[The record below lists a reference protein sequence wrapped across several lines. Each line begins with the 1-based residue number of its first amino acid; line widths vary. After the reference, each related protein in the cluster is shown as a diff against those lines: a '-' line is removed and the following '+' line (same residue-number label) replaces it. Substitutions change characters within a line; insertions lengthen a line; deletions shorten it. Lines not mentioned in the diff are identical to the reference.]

1 MTVRSSNSPEA
12 YGEISRTLIRQARD
26 ELEKGDLLQAS
37 EKTWGAAAH
46 AIKSV
51 AETRG
56 WMHYAHPLITAAA
69 WRLSREHNRPRMLD
83 FIITANEMHQ
93 NFHED
98 RYGEDE
104 VARGVEQT
112 EEFLGIL
119 EEVKTELPRPFVPV
133 QQRDRQRIGMLD
145 GVLDL
150 RGRPRRQ

>member
-1 MTVRSSNSPEA
+1 MTVRPSNSPEA
-12 YGEISRTLIRQARD
+12 YAELSRTLIRQARE

-56 WMHYAHPLITAAA
+56 WMHYAHPLISAAA
-69 WRLSREHNRPRMLD
+69 WRLSREHNRPRILD
-83 FIITANEMHQ
+83 LIITANEMHQ
-93 NFHED
+93 NFYED

-104 VARGVEQT
+104 LTRGLEQT

-119 EEVKTELPRPFVPV
+119 EEVKVEVPQPFVPTN
-133 QQRDRQRIGMLD
+133 RLDRQRIGMLD
-145 GVLDL
+145 GALDL
-150 RGRPRRQ
+150 RAIP